1 MFNRFYSIGVGF
13 LIVLV
18 FVLVALTSTKA
29 EAAIKWV
36 DGKPIF
42 YTKKA
47 VKKKVYYKKRRYAKK
62 KVYSK
67 RKRYAKKK
75 VYYKKRRYA
84 KKKVYSKKRRYAKKR
99 IYKSRKSR
107 VARSGLTKFKGHRM
121 PVSVA
126 NKLRVVES
134 KFGKIRISS
143 SCRPGATVRKTGRP
157 SMHRYCRAVDFNPP
171 RGKYRQVARYL
182 KTTWGGGVGTYSGR
196 FNHIHIDDHRG
207 RWHN

>member
-1 MFNRFYSIGVGF
+1 MSDRLYSV
-13 LIVLV
+13 LLNVSLVIVLLLL
-18 FVLVALTSTKA
+18 VLTVLDVSKA
-29 EAAIKWV
+29 EAAVKWV
-36 DGKPIF
+36 DGNPVF
-42 YTKKA
+42 YTKK
-47 VKKKVYYKKRRYAKK
+47 VV
-62 KVYSK
+62 
-67 RKRYAKKK
+67 
-75 VYYKKRRYA
+75 

-99 IYKSRKSR
+99 IYKSRKSKM
-107 VARSGLTKFKGHRM
+107 VRSGLTKFKGHKM

-134 KFGKIRISS
+134 KFGKIRILS

>member
-1 MFNRFYSIGVGF
+1 MSDRLYSV
-13 LIVLV
+13 LLNVSLVVVLV
-18 FVLVALTSTKA
+18 LLVLTVLDVSKA
-29 EAAIKWV
+29 EAAVKWV
-36 DGKPIF
+36 DGQPVF
-42 YTKKA
+42 YTKK
-47 VKKKVYYKKRRYAKK
+47 VV
-62 KVYSK
+62 
-67 RKRYAKKK
+67 
-75 VYYKKRRYA
+75 

-107 VARSGLTKFKGHRM
+107 VVRSGLTKFKGHRM

-134 KFGKIRISS
+134 KFGKIRILS

-171 RGKYRQVARYL
+171 RRKYRQVARYL

>member
-1 MFNRFYSIGVGF
+1 MSDRLYSV
-13 LIVLV
+13 LLNVSLVIVLLLL
-18 FVLVALTSTKA
+18 VLTVLDVSKA
-29 EAAIKWV
+29 EAAVKWV
-36 DGKPIF
+36 DGNPVF
-42 YTKKA
+42 YTKK
-47 VKKKVYYKKRRYAKK
+47 VV
-62 KVYSK
+62 
-67 RKRYAKKK
+67 
-75 VYYKKRRYA
+75 

-107 VARSGLTKFKGHRM
+107 VVRSGLTKFKGHRM

>member
-1 MFNRFYSIGVGF
+1 MFNRFYSIGVGL

-18 FVLVALTSTKA
+18 SLTSTKA
-29 EAAIKWV
+29 NAKLYFDSNGDI
-36 DGKPIF
+36 
-42 YTKKA
+42 YSKKQI
-47 VKKKVYYKKRRYAKK
+47 YKKIYVNK
-62 KVYSK
+62 
-67 RKRYAKKK
+67 KRY
-75 VYYKKRRYA
+75 V

-99 IYKSRKSR
+99 IYKSRKSKI
-107 VARSGLTKFKGHRM
+107 VRSGLTKFKGHKM

-134 KFGKIRISS
+134 KFGKIRITS

>member
-1 MFNRFYSIGVGF
+1 M
-13 LIVLV
+13 
-18 FVLVALTSTKA
+18 
-29 EAAIKWV
+29 
-36 DGKPIF
+36 
-42 YTKKA
+42 
-47 VKKKVYYKKRRYAKK
+47 
-62 KVYSK
+62 
-67 RKRYAKKK
+67 
-75 VYYKKRRYA
+75 
-84 KKKVYSKKRRYAKKR
+84 KKVYSKKRRYAKKR
-99 IYKSRKSR
+99 IYKSRKSKI
-107 VARSGLTKFKGHRM
+107 VRSGLTKFKGRKM

-134 KFGKIRISS
+134 KFGKIRITS

-182 KTTWGGGVGTYSGR
+182 KTTWDGGVGTYSGR

>member
-1 MFNRFYSIGVGF
+1 MSERNLSLIIMSLFIIICVLFLVTVLTPSKANASIYFNSNGQILSKQKVQKYVKKR
-13 LIVLV
+13 
-18 FVLVALTSTKA
+18 K
-29 EAAIKWV
+29 
-36 DGKPIF
+36 
-42 YTKKA
+42 YTK
-47 VKKKVYYKKRRYAKK
+47 RRK
-62 KVYSK
+62 YS
-67 RKRYAKKK
+67 
-75 VYYKKRRYA
+75 
-84 KKKVYSKKRRYAKKR
+84 SKKRSYR
-99 IYKSRKSR
+99 SRKSK
-107 VARSGLTKFKGHRM
+107 VARSRITKFKGHSM

-126 NKLRVVES
+126 NKLRNVET
-134 KFGKIRISS
+134 KFGKIKILS

>member
-18 FVLVALTSTKA
+18 CVLVALTSTKA

-36 DGKPIF
+36 DGQPVF
-42 YTKKA
+42 YKQKI
-47 VKKKVYYKKRRYAKK
+47 VKKKVYSKRKRYSKK

-84 KKKVYSKKRRYAKKR
+84 KKR

-107 VARSGLTKFKGHRM
+107 VVRSALTKFKGHRM

>member
-1 MFNRFYSIGVGF
+1 VFNRFYSIGVGF

-18 FVLVALTSTKA
+18 CVLVALTSTKA

-36 DGKPIF
+36 DGQPVF
-42 YTKKA
+42 YKQKI
-47 VKKKVYYKKRRYAKK
+47 VKK

-84 KKKVYSKKRRYAKKR
+84 KKR

-107 VARSGLTKFKGHRM
+107 VVRSGLTKFKGHRM

-134 KFGKIRISS
+134 KFGKIRITS

>member
-1 MFNRFYSIGVGF
+1 MSDRLYSV
-13 LIVLV
+13 LLNVSLVIVLV
-18 FVLVALTSTKA
+18 LLVLTVLDVSKA
-29 EAAIKWV
+29 EAAVKWV
-36 DGKPIF
+36 DGKPVF
-42 YTKKA
+42 YTKTI
-47 VKKKVYYKKRRYAKK
+47 VKKKVYSKRKRYAKKRRYAKK

-67 RKRYAKKK
+67 RKRYAKK
-75 VYYKKRRYA
+75 
-84 KKKVYSKKRRYAKKR
+84 R

-107 VARSGLTKFKGHRM
+107 VVRSGLTKFKGHRM

-134 KFGKIRISS
+134 KFGKIRILS

-171 RGKYRQVARYL
+171 RRKYRQVARYL

>member
-1 MFNRFYSIGVGF
+1 MSERNLSLIIMFLFIIICVLFLFTVLTPSKANASIYFNSNGQI
-13 LIVLV
+13 L
-18 FVLVALTSTKA
+18 S
-29 EAAIKWV
+29 
-36 DGKPIF
+36 
-42 YTKKA
+42 
-47 VKKKVYYKKRRYAKK
+47 KKKVQKNKKYVKKRRYTKQ
-62 KVYSK
+62 
-67 RKRYAKKK
+67 RKY
-75 VYYKKRRYA
+75 
-84 KKKVYSKKRRYAKKR
+84 YSKKK
-99 IYKSRKSR
+99 IYKSRKSG
-107 VARSGLTKFKGHRM
+107 VVRSGLTKFKGHRM

-126 NKLRVVES
+126 NKLRSVES
-134 KFGKIRISS
+134 KFGKIRIIS

>member
-1 MFNRFYSIGVGF
+1 MSDRLYSVLLNVSLVIVLVLLV
-13 LIVLV
+13 LIVLDV
-18 FVLVALTSTKA
+18 SKA
-29 EAAIKWV
+29 EANVKWV
-36 DGKPIF
+36 DGKPVF
-42 YTKKA
+42 YTKK
-47 VKKKVYYKKRRYAKK
+47 VVKK

-67 RKRYAKKK
+67 RKRYAKKI
-75 VYYKKRRYA
+75 
-84 KKKVYSKKRRYAKKR
+84 RYAKKR

-107 VARSGLTKFKGHRM
+107 VVRSGLTKFKGHRM

-134 KFGKIRISS
+134 KFGKIRILS

-196 FNHIHIDDHRG
+196 FNHIHIDDQRG

>member
-1 MFNRFYSIGVGF
+1 MSDRLYSV
-13 LIVLV
+13 LLNVSLVIVLLLL
-18 FVLVALTSTKA
+18 VLTVLDVSKA
-29 EAAIKWV
+29 EAAVKWV
-36 DGKPIF
+36 DGNPVF
-42 YTKKA
+42 YTKK
-47 VKKKVYYKKRRYAKK
+47 VV
-62 KVYSK
+62 
-67 RKRYAKKK
+67 
-75 VYYKKRRYA
+75 

-99 IYKSRKSR
+99 IYKSRKSKM
-107 VARSGLTKFKGHRM
+107 VRSGLTKFKGHKM
-121 PVSVA
+121 PASVA

-134 KFGKIRISS
+134 KFGKIRITS

>member
-1 MFNRFYSIGVGF
+1 MFNRFYSIGVGL

-18 FVLVALTSTKA
+18 CVLVALTSTKA

-36 DGKPIF
+36 DGQPVF
-42 YTKKA
+42 YKQ
-47 VKKKVYYKKRRYAKK
+47 KVVKK

-67 RKRYAKKK
+67 RK
-75 VYYKKRRYA
+75 RYA

-107 VARSGLTKFKGHRM
+107 VVCSGLTKFKGHRM

>member
-1 MFNRFYSIGVGF
+1 VFNRFYSIGVGF

-36 DGKPIF
+36 DGQPVF
-42 YTKKA
+42 YKQKI
-47 VKKKVYYKKRRYAKK
+47 VKK

-75 VYYKKRRYA
+75 VYSKRKRYA

-121 PVSVA
+121 PISVA

>member
-1 MFNRFYSIGVGF
+1 MSKRNLSLIIMSLFIIICVLFLVTVLTPSKANASIYFNSNGQI
-13 LIVLV
+13 L
-18 FVLVALTSTKA
+18 S
-29 EAAIKWV
+29 
-36 DGKPIF
+36 
-42 YTKKA
+42 
-47 VKKKVYYKKRRYAKK
+47 KKKVQKYVKKRKYT
-62 KVYSK
+62 
-67 RKRYAKKK
+67 
-75 VYYKKRRYA
+75 KRRKYS
-84 KKKVYSKKRRYAKKR
+84 SKKRSYR
-99 IYKSRKSR
+99 SRKSK
-107 VARSGLTKFKGHRM
+107 VTRSGITKFKGHSM

-126 NKLRVVES
+126 NKLRSVET
-134 KFGKIRISS
+134 KFGKIRILS

>member
-1 MFNRFYSIGVGF
+1 MRRKKVFNRFYSIGVGF

-18 FVLVALTSTKA
+18 CVLVALTSTKA

-36 DGKPIF
+36 DGQPVF
-42 YTKKA
+42 YKQKI
-47 VKKKVYYKKRRYAKK
+47 VKK

-84 KKKVYSKKRRYAKKR
+84 KKKVYYKKRRYAKKR

-107 VARSGLTKFKGHRM
+107 VVRSGLTKFKGHRM

-134 KFGKIRISS
+134 KFGKIRITS

>member
-1 MFNRFYSIGVGF
+1 MRRKKVFNRFYSIGVGF

-18 FVLVALTSTKA
+18 CVLVALTSTKA

-36 DGKPIF
+36 DGQPVF
-42 YTKKA
+42 YKQKI
-47 VKKKVYYKKRRYAKK
+47 VKK

-75 VYYKKRRYA
+75 VYF
-84 KKKVYSKKRRYAKKR
+84 KKRRYAKKR

-107 VARSGLTKFKGHRM
+107 VVRSGLTKFKGHRM

>member
-1 MFNRFYSIGVGF
+1 MFNRFYSIRVGF

-18 FVLVALTSTKA
+18 CVLFALTSAKA
-29 EAAIKWV
+29 NAKLYFDSNGDI
-36 DGKPIF
+36 
-42 YTKKA
+42 YHKKEI
-47 VKKKVYYKKRRYAKK
+47 YKKRYVNK
-62 KVYSK
+62 
-67 RKRYAKKK
+67 KRYAKKK
-75 VYYKKRRYA
+75 VYNKR
-84 KKKVYSKKRRYAKKR
+84 KRYAKKR
-99 IYKSRKSR
+99 IYKSSKSK
-107 VARSGLTKFKGHRM
+107 VIRSGIAKFKGHSM

-126 NKLRVVES
+126 NKLRNVET
-134 KFGKIRISS
+134 KFGKIKILS

-171 RGKYRQVARYL
+171 RGKYIQVARYL

>member
-1 MFNRFYSIGVGF
+1 VFNRFYSIGVGF

-36 DGKPIF
+36 DGQPVF
-42 YTKKA
+42 YKQKI
-47 VKKKVYYKKRRYAKK
+47 VKKKVYSKRKRYAKK

-84 KKKVYSKKRRYAKKR
+84 KKR

-107 VARSGLTKFKGHRM
+107 VVRSGLTKFKGHRM

>member
-1 MFNRFYSIGVGF
+1 VFNRFYSIGVGF

-36 DGKPIF
+36 DGQPIF
-42 YTKKA
+42 YTKKV
-47 VKKKVYYKKRRYAKK
+47 VKKKVYSKRKRYAKK

-84 KKKVYSKKRRYAKKR
+84 KKR

-107 VARSGLTKFKGHRM
+107 VVRSGLTKFKGHRM

-143 SCRPGATVRKTGRP
+143 SCRRGATVRKTGRP

-171 RGKYRQVARYL
+171 RGKYRQVAGYL

>member
-1 MFNRFYSIGVGF
+1 MLNRFYSIGVGF

-18 FVLVALTSTKA
+18 CVLVALTSTKA

-36 DGKPIF
+36 DGQPVF
-42 YTKKA
+42 YKQKI
-47 VKKKVYYKKRRYAKK
+47 V
-62 KVYSK
+62 
-67 RKRYAKKK
+67 
-75 VYYKKRRYA
+75 
-84 KKKVYSKKRRYAKKR
+84 KKKVYSKKKRYAKKR
-99 IYKSRKSR
+99 IYKSSKSK
-107 VARSGLTKFKGHRM
+107 VIRSGIVKFKGHSM

-126 NKLRVVES
+126 NKLRNVET
-134 KFGKIRISS
+134 KFGKIKILS

>member
-36 DGKPIF
+36 DGQPVF
-42 YTKKA
+42 YKQKI
-47 VKKKVYYKKRRYAKK
+47 VKK

-75 VYYKKRRYA
+75 VYSKRKRYA

>member
-1 MFNRFYSIGVGF
+1 MRRKKVFNRFYSIGVGF

-18 FVLVALTSTKA
+18 CVLVALTSTKA

-36 DGKPIF
+36 DGQPVF
-42 YTKKA
+42 YKQKI
-47 VKKKVYYKKRRYAKK
+47 VKK

-75 VYYKKRRYA
+75 VY
-84 KKKVYSKKRRYAKKR
+84 SKKRRYVKKR

>member
-1 MFNRFYSIGVGF
+1 MRKKKVFNRFYPIGVGL
-13 LIVLV
+13 LIALVLV
-18 FVLVALTSTKA
+18 LVLLTSTKA

-36 DGKPIF
+36 DGQPVF
-42 YTKKA
+42 YKQKI
-47 VKKKVYYKKRRYAKK
+47 VKKKVYFKKRRY
-62 KVYSK
+62 V
-67 RKRYAKKK
+67 
-75 VYYKKRRYA
+75 
-84 KKKVYSKKRRYAKKR
+84 KKR

-107 VARSGLTKFKGHRM
+107 VVRSGLTKFKGHRM

-126 NKLRVVES
+126 NKLRVVEF

-143 SCRPGATVRKTGRP
+143 SCRSGATVRKTGRP

>member
-1 MFNRFYSIGVGF
+1 VFNRFYSIGVGF

-36 DGKPIF
+36 DGQPVF
-42 YTKKA
+42 YKQKI
-47 VKKKVYYKKRRYAKK
+47 VKK

-75 VYYKKRRYA
+75 VYSKRKRYA

>member
-18 FVLVALTSTKA
+18 CVLVALTSTKA

-36 DGKPIF
+36 DGNPVF
-42 YTKKA
+42 YTKK
-47 VKKKVYYKKRRYAKK
+47 VVKK

-84 KKKVYSKKRRYAKKR
+84 KKR

-107 VARSGLTKFKGHRM
+107 VVRSGLTKFKGHRM

>member
-36 DGKPIF
+36 DGQPVF
-42 YTKKA
+42 YKQKI
-47 VKKKVYYKKRRYAKK
+47 VKK

-67 RKRYAKKK
+67 RK
-75 VYYKKRRYA
+75 
-84 KKKVYSKKRRYAKKR
+84 RYAKKR

-107 VARSGLTKFKGHRM
+107 VVRSGLTKFKGHRM

>member
-18 FVLVALTSTKA
+18 FVLSALTSTKA

-42 YTKKA
+42 YTKKV
-47 VKKKVYYKKRRYAKK
+47 VKKKVYSKRKRYAKK

-84 KKKVYSKKRRYAKKR
+84 KKR

-107 VARSGLTKFKGHRM
+107 VVRSGLTKFKGHRM

>member
-18 FVLVALTSTKA
+18 FVLAALTSTKA

-42 YTKKA
+42 YTKKV
-47 VKKKVYYKKRRYAKK
+47 VKKKVYSKRKRYAKK

-84 KKKVYSKKRRYAKKR
+84 KKR

-107 VARSGLTKFKGHRM
+107 VVRSGLTKFKGHRM

-157 SMHRYCRAVDFNPP
+157 SMHRYCRAGDFNPP

>member
-1 MFNRFYSIGVGF
+1 MRRKKVFNRFYSIGVGF

-18 FVLVALTSTKA
+18 CVLVALTSTKA

-36 DGKPIF
+36 DGQPVF
-42 YTKKA
+42 YKQKI
-47 VKKKVYYKKRRYAKK
+47 VKK

-75 VYYKKRRYA
+75 VYF
-84 KKKVYSKKRRYAKKR
+84 KKRRYAKKR

-107 VARSGLTKFKGHRM
+107 VVRSGLTKFKGHRM
-121 PVSVA
+121 PATVA
-126 NKLRVVES
+126 NKLRSVES

>member
-1 MFNRFYSIGVGF
+1 MSDRLYSV
-13 LIVLV
+13 LLNVSLVIVLLLL
-18 FVLVALTSTKA
+18 VLTVLDVSKA
-29 EAAIKWV
+29 EAAVKWV
-36 DGKPIF
+36 DGNPVF
-42 YTKKA
+42 YTKK
-47 VKKKVYYKKRRYAKK
+47 VV
-62 KVYSK
+62 
-67 RKRYAKKK
+67 
-75 VYYKKRRYA
+75 

-107 VARSGLTKFKGHRM
+107 VVRSGLTKFKGHRM

-134 KFGKIRISS
+134 KFGKIRILS

>member
-1 MFNRFYSIGVGF
+1 VFNRFYSIGVGF

-18 FVLVALTSTKA
+18 CVLVSLTTTKA

-36 DGKPIF
+36 DGQPAF
-42 YTKKA
+42 YKQKI
-47 VKKKVYYKKRRYAKK
+47 VKK

-75 VYYKKRRYA
+75 VYSKRKRYA

-99 IYKSRKSR
+99 IYKSRKSKM
-107 VARSGLTKFKGHRM
+107 ARSGLTKFKGHKM
-121 PVSVA
+121 PASVA
-126 NKLRVVES
+126 NKLRSVES
-134 KFGKIRISS
+134 KFGKIRIIS
-143 SCRPGATVRKTGRP
+143 SCRPGATVIKTGRP

-171 RGKYRQVARYL
+171 RGKYSQVARYL

>member
-1 MFNRFYSIGVGF
+1 MFNRFYPIGVA
-13 LIVLV
+13 LLTILVIVLV
-18 FVLVALTSTKA
+18 LLTSTKA

-36 DGKPIF
+36 DGNPVF
-42 YTKKA
+42 YKQ
-47 VKKKVYYKKRRYAKK
+47 KVVKK

-67 RKRYAKKK
+67 RKIYAKKK
-75 VYYKKRRYA
+75 VN
-84 KKKVYSKKRRYAKKR
+84 SKKR

-107 VARSGLTKFKGHRM
+107 LARSSLTKFKGHSM

-126 NKLRVVES
+126 NKLHSVET
-134 KFGKIRISS
+134 KFGKIRILS
-143 SCRPGATVRKTGRP
+143 SCRPGAIVRKSGRP

>member
-1 MFNRFYSIGVGF
+1 MSDRLYSV
-13 LIVLV
+13 LLNVSLVIVLLLL
-18 FVLVALTSTKA
+18 VLTVLDVSKA
-29 EAAIKWV
+29 EAAVKWV
-36 DGKPIF
+36 DGNPVF
-42 YTKKA
+42 YTKK
-47 VKKKVYYKKRRYAKK
+47 VV
-62 KVYSK
+62 
-67 RKRYAKKK
+67 
-75 VYYKKRRYA
+75 

-99 IYKSRKSR
+99 IYKSRKSKM
-107 VARSGLTKFKGHRM
+107 VRSGLTKFKGHKM

-134 KFGKIRISS
+134 KFGKIRITS